1 MRARHVAVVLVV
13 VAAAMGVTGAYMTA
27 NAPANPPAAGAYTAP
42 RGQDGKPDLQ
52 GVWTNNAATPV
63 ERPKVI
69 ADKATLTDAELRAV
83 EKRAATLFS
92 GDGDAGFGDQVFTE
106 ALADKSSFTS
116 TDGETGDYN
125 HFWVAERWFDHRT
138 SLVIDPPDGRI
149 PPYTPEAQKRADA
162 VASRRKTNPADG
174 PEDRNRFERCIG
186 PGDHPNL
193 LAGYNSNFQI
203 IQSADYVVILSELIH
218 DARIVP
224 LDGRPHLSKN
234 VRLQLG
240 DSRGRWE
247 GDTLVVDTTN
257 FSSSSN
263 LRGASENLH
272 LVERFTRTAADTI
285 EYQFTA
291 TDPTTWTRPWTA
303 RLLLKG
309 SPDRL
314 FEYACHEGNLGLVG
328 ILAGHREEE
337 KVARGS
343 R

>member
-1 MRARHVAVVLVV
+1 MRARNVAVVLVV
-13 VAAAMGVTGAYMTA
+13 AALGASVAYLTAAG
-27 NAPANPPAAGAYTAP
+27 PANPPAAGTYTAP

-83 EKRAATLFS
+83 EKRAAALFN
-92 GDGDAGFGDQVFTE
+92 GDGDAGFGDSVFTA
-106 ALADKSSFTS
+106 ALGDKSSFVS

-125 HFWVAERWFDHRT
+125 HFWVADRWFDHRT
-138 SLVIDPPDGRI
+138 SLVVDPADGRI
-149 PPYTPEAQKRADA
+149 PAYTPEAQKRADA
-162 VASRRKTNPADG
+162 LAERRKNHPADSA
-174 PEDRNRFERCIG
+174 EDRNRFERCIG
-186 PGDHPNL
+186 TGDHPNL

-203 IQSADYVVILSELIH
+203 IQGADHVVILSELIH

-224 LDGRPHLSKN
+224 MDGRPHLNKN

-240 DSRGRWE
+240 DPRGHWE
-247 GDTLVVDTTN
+247 GETLVVETTN
-257 FSSSSN
+257 FSPSSN

-272 LVERFTRTAADTI
+272 LVERFTRTAADTV

-303 RLLLKG
+303 RLLLKA
-309 SPDRL
+309 SKDRL
-314 FEYACHEGNLGLVG
+314 YEYACHEGNLGLAG
-328 ILAGHREEE
+328 ILGGHRAEER
-337 KVARGS
+337 VAGGS

>member
-1 MRARHVAVVLVV
+1 MRARHMAVGLAA
-13 VAAAMGVTGAYMTA
+13 VAAIGVSGAYLRA
-27 NAPANPPAAGAYTAP
+27 LGPAAAPPAGAYTAP

-69 ADKATLTDAELRAV
+69 AEKATLTDAELRAV
-83 EKRAATLFS
+83 QKRAAALFN
-92 GDGDAGFGDQVFTE
+92 GDGDAGFGDSVFTA
-106 ALADKSSFTS
+106 ALSDKSSFVS

-125 HFWVAERWFDHRT
+125 HFWVADRWFDHRT

-149 PPYTPEAQKRADA
+149 PAYTPDAQKRADA
-162 VASRRKTNPADG
+162 QAERRKTHPADSAA
-174 PEDRNRFERCIG
+174 DRNRFERCIG
-186 PGDHPNL
+186 TGDHPNL

-203 IQSADYVVILSELIH
+203 IQGGDYVVILSELIH

-224 LDGRPHLSKN
+224 MDGRPHLGKH
-234 VRLQLG
+234 VKLQLG

-257 FSSSSN
+257 FSSNSN

-285 EYQFTA
+285 EYEFTA
-291 TDPTTWTRPWTA
+291 SDPTTWTRPWTA
-303 RLLLKG
+303 KLLWKA
-309 SPDRL
+309 SKDRL
-314 FEYACHEGNLGLVG
+314 FEYACHEGNLGLTG
-328 ILAGHREEE
+328 ILGGHRAEE
-337 KVARGS
+337 KVAGGS